1 MDIPLRV
8 ESPMDKSARKIAYV
22 LSMKEGL
29 PSFNFREIEGVEA
42 HGFEIHIFPTKISP
56 GLYSPKDS
64 WHVHKPSVLKGIL
77 SSFLWLVR
85 KPRTFLRAFAEAT
98 REKALPELMLAAQYS
113 REMVRASTTIIHCHF
128 ADRKMFMAYFCN
140 LLTGIPYTV
149 TVHSHELVFYA
160 NRKLFQKA
168 LMGSY
173 KIITICEYNRN
184 LLCSVAHIPDERVV
198 TIRLQV
204 PLDDFKTD
212 DRTKVLTVAK
222 FHDYKGYDTLVD
234 AVRMMKGKRVVFWIV
249 GEGPIDVRGM
259 ASDLI
264 SAGTV
269 KVFGAVDEELLKILY
284 QACDIFC
291 LPSKTSP
298 SGQKEGLPVSIMEA
312 MAFSKPVVSTAHAGI
327 PELVD
332 TILVPE
338 NDPKA
343 LADAIE
349 AYMRDPELRNRD
361 GKRNRQAV
369 ERLNGSEN
377 LDRLVALFESIK

>member
-1 MDIPLRV
+1 
-8 ESPMDKSARKIAYV
+8 
-22 LSMKEGL
+22 
-29 PSFNFREIEGVEA
+29 
-42 HGFEIHIFPTKISP
+42 
-56 GLYSPKDS
+56 
-64 WHVHKPSVLKGIL
+64 
-77 SSFLWLVR
+77 
-85 KPRTFLRAFAEAT
+85 
-98 REKALPELMLAAQYS
+98 
-113 REMVRASTTIIHCHF
+113 
-128 ADRKMFMAYFCN
+128 
-140 LLTGIPYTV
+140 
-149 TVHSHELVFYA
+149 
-160 NRKLFQKA
+160 
-168 LMGSY
+168 
-173 KIITICEYNRN
+173 
-184 LLCSVAHIPDERVV
+184 
-198 TIRLQV
+198 V

-369 ERLNGSEN
+369 ERLNGPEN